1 MTTSETVMQLRS
13 RYAGKKTTGWEVD
26 QETGAILVYAVEAIF
41 FNGAY
46 YSMKTGE
53 KMQFSKENYIK
64 DLRQKVGHAPI
75 EGVGTGI
82 VVYRQN
88 QSGEVEILLQLR
100 TDLEQYGLFGGSLE
114 LGEDYKGCAVRELL
128 QESSLL
134 TREDD
139 LELKEV
145 YAGPKHVTKYPSG
158 DIVFHTV
165 VVYSV
170 EYNKCYEMNSKVDE
184 EETKEVSWLSVKTLK
199 RMLQESTEKFF
210 PNNIPILEDIVNKF
224 F

>member
-1 MTTSETVMQLRS
+1 MAMSETILKLRD
-13 RYAGKKTTGWEVD
+13 RYASKKTTGWEVD
-26 QETGAILVYAVEAIF
+26 QETGAIIVYAVEAVFI
-41 FNGAY
+41 NGTY

-53 KMQFSKENYIK
+53 KMQFSLENYIK
-64 DLRQKVGHAPI
+64 DLRQKVGHTPL

-88 QSGEVEILLQLR
+88 QSKETEILLQLR

-114 LGEDYKGCAVRELL
+114 LGEDYKVCAVRELL
-128 QESSLL
+128 QESALL
-134 TREDD
+134 AREED
-139 LELKEV
+139 LELKDV
-145 YAGPKHVTKYPSG
+145 YAGPKHVTRYPSG

-165 VVYSV
+165 VVYSI
-170 EYNKCYEMNSKVDE
+170 EYSKCCTIDSQVDK
-184 EETKEVSWLSVKTLK
+184 EETKAVSWLSTSNLK
-199 RMLQESTEKFF
+199 RMLMENPERFF